1 MLFMLLL
8 LAATAPPDLSA
19 TGIIVSP
26 RPDKSAA
33 ILRSAGRSR
42 VVVVGDAA
50 FGGRVSSIE
59 SGRVVVEFEG
69 QPVELRLAS
78 GQAPRSGLLRPVVAA
93 APAAATAGG
102 DLTLERRDLE
112 RRLASE
118 TSRILAETT
127 LVPVQS
133 GSQVTGFT
141 LSRIPEG
148 TILSDAG
155 LQAGD
160 VLTSV
165 NDVPIDSLATLVGLY
180 PRLQSE
186 SSVRAV
192 VLRGG
197 VPVTL
202 SVKLR

>member
-1 MLFMLLL
+1 MLFTLLL

-42 VVVVGDAA
+42 VVVVGDTA

-59 SGRVVVEFEG
+59 SGRVVLEFEG

-93 APAAATAGG
+93 APAATAG

-141 LSRIPEG
+141 LARIPEG

>member
-1 MLFMLLL
+1 MMWMLWL
-8 LAATAPPDLSA
+8 LAAAAPPDLSA
-19 TGIIVSP
+19 VGTVVGAQPERSV
-26 RPDKSAA
+26 AV
-33 ILRSAGRSR
+33 LRASGRSR
-42 VVVVGDAA
+42 VVGVGDAA
-50 FGGRVSSIE
+50 FGGRVSAIE
-59 SGRVVVEFEG
+59 TGRVLLDFDGET
-69 QPVELRLAS
+69 VELRLP
-78 GQAPRSGLLRPVVAA
+78 QAQAAPSAPAKRVETAA
-93 APAAATAGG
+93 ADPAT
-102 DLTLERRDLE
+102 LTIERRELE

-127 LVPVQS
+127 LIPVQS

-148 TILSDAG
+148 TVLSDAG

-160 VLTSV
+160 VLTQV

-180 PRLQSE
+180 GRLQTE
-186 SSVRAV
+186 TSVRAV

-202 SVKLR
+202 TLQLR

>member
-1 MLFMLLL
+1 MIWLLWL
-8 LAATAPPDLSA
+8 LAAVPPPDLA
-19 TGIIVSP
+19 AVGTVIGA
-26 RPDKSAA
+26 RPEKSVAV
-33 ILRSAGRSR
+33 LRAQGRSR
-42 VVVVGDAA
+42 VVAVGDAA
-50 FGGRVSSIE
+50 FGGLVRAIE
-59 SGRVVVEFEG
+59 SDRVVLDFDG
-69 QPVELRLAS
+69 QPVELRL
-78 GQAPRSGLLRPVVAA
+78 PRAQPMPSRPLPLAA
-93 APAAATAGG
+93 APAPAAEGVV
-102 DLTLERRDLE
+102 LERRELE

-127 LVPVQS
+127 LTPVVD

-148 TILSDAG
+148 SILSDAG
-155 LQAGD
+155 LRAGD
-160 VLTSV
+160 VLTHV

-180 PRLQSE
+180 PRLQTE

-202 SVKLR
+202 SLQLR

>member
-1 MLFMLLL
+1 MLWALVL
-8 LAATAPPDLSA
+8 LAAAAPPDLKAVGVVISA
-19 TGIIVSP
+19 QPG
-26 RPDKSAA
+26 
-33 ILRSAGRSR
+33 RSVAVLQAAGRSR
-42 VVVVGDAA
+42 VVAVGDIA
-50 FGGRVSSIE
+50 FGGRVSAIE

-69 QPVELRLAS
+69 EPTELRLPRAQPQRPGPAS
-78 GQAPRSGLLRPVVAA
+78 LVAGAPVA
-93 APAAATAGG
+93 APADGV
-102 DLTLERRDLE
+102 TLERRELE

-127 LVPVQS
+127 LTPVMS
-133 GSQVTGFT
+133 GSDVTGFS

-148 TILSDAG
+148 SILSDAG
-155 LQAGD
+155 LRAGD

-180 PRLQSE
+180 PRLQTE
-186 SSVRAV
+186 NSVRAV

-202 SVKLR
+202 SLQLR

>member
-1 MLFMLLL
+1 MWALVL
-8 LAATAPPDLSA
+8 LAASAPSDLKAVGVVISA
-19 TGIIVSP
+19 QPGRSV
-26 RPDKSAA
+26 AV
-33 ILRSAGRSR
+33 LESAGRSR
-42 VVVVGDAA
+42 VVAVGDTA
-50 FGGRVSSIE
+50 FGGRVSTIE
-59 SGRVVVEFEG
+59 GTRVVLDFDGE
-69 QPVELRLAS
+69 PTELRLPRA
-78 GQAPRSGLLRPVVAA
+78 QPQRPAPTVVQA
-93 APAAATAGG
+93 APAEHAADGV
-102 DLTLERRDLE
+102 TLERAELE

-127 LVPVQS
+127 LTPAMS

-148 TILSDAG
+148 SILSDAG
-155 LQAGD
+155 LRAGD

-180 PRLQSE
+180 PRLQTE
-186 SSVRAV
+186 TSVRAV

-202 SVKLR
+202 SLRLH

>member
-1 MLFMLLL
+1 MTLCALLL
-8 LAATAPPDLSA
+8 LAVAPADLSA

-26 RPDKSAA
+26 RPEKSAA

-50 FGGRVSSIE
+50 FGGRVSTIE
-59 SGRVVVEFEG
+59 SGRVVLDFEG

-78 GQAPRSGLLRPVVAA
+78 GRPTTPALARSLA
-93 APAAATAGG
+93 APALSSAPGEVS
-102 DLTLERRDLE
+102 LERRELE
-112 RRLASE
+112 RRLATE

-127 LVPVQS
+127 LVPVQT

-202 SVKLR
+202 SIQLR

>member
-1 MLFMLLL
+1 MLWALVL
-8 LAATAPPDLSA
+8 LATAAPPDLKAVGVVISA
-19 TGIIVSP
+19 QPG
-26 RPDKSAA
+26 
-33 ILRSAGRSR
+33 RSVAVLQAAGRSR
-42 VVVVGDAA
+42 VVAVGDIA
-50 FGGRVSSIE
+50 FGGRVSAIE

-69 QPVELRLAS
+69 EPTELRLPRAQPQRPGPAS
-78 GQAPRSGLLRPVVAA
+78 LVAGAPAA
-93 APAAATAGG
+93 APADGV
-102 DLTLERRDLE
+102 TLERRELE

-127 LVPVQS
+127 LTPVMS
-133 GSQVTGFT
+133 GSDVTGFS

-148 TILSDAG
+148 SILSDAG
-155 LQAGD
+155 LRAGD

-180 PRLQSE
+180 PRLQTE
-186 SSVRAV
+186 NSVRAV

-202 SVKLR
+202 SLQLR